1 MPFYDINFNRVLV
14 TVTRPDEVE
23 RVHAVLR
30 DRLNT
35 VHVPTPDEDGR
46 MSIGIDQATA
56 QESAEVIRTIVARE
70 FSDSEAWIAVEARV
84 GADQR

>member
-1 MPFYDINFNRVLV
+1 
-14 TVTRPDEVE
+14 
-23 RVHAVLR
+23 
-30 DRLNT
+30 
-35 VHVPTPDEDGR
+35 